1 MAERSKRRGRNP
13 QVSQVRSLMEGI
25 GGDGCGADGS
35 TDTALLFTLLTERT
49 CPGGGQVW
57 TFPLCKSDIWAQR
70 SGRTEDGHE
79 VECSHQSCVLWG
91 LWRGQRRGLAERSLR
106 SEDGRTADTAEL
118 GGTGI

>member
-1 MAERSKRRGRNP
+1 
-13 QVSQVRSLMEGI
+13 MEGI